1 MHGKR
6 CEMKGRVKLWNN
18 STNCG
23 FIEVDDEEFFVHLE
37 DKGIQISEE
46 EEIEFSMQEKAG
58 GIFIYDLKEVI

>member
-1 MHGKR
+1 
-6 CEMKGRVKLWNN
+6 MKGRVALWNN

-37 DKGIQISEE
+37 DKDIQIYEE